1 MTIFALPQFL
11 HIFYQPHLKNLR
23 IFGGI
28 KPMEPIEFYHQR
40 LDAIQTDLK
49 SLKSRL
55 RLLGSLRLL
64 VFISIGLGV
73 YFLFGQWQFVLA
85 VIGVGIVAFLF
96 LLNRYANVQ
105 RKYQFADAL
114 RKINETEIARSKGD
128 LSGAETGNNFIFEE
142 HDFNQD
148 IDLFGEGSLFQ
159 WMDRTALT
167 NGQKTLADWFNSN
180 DISNIKEK
188 QAAVQELKDWAE
200 WRQEYTATAALI
212 KSEMQSEDVNQWMQ
226 NHKAFVPKIH
236 AWLPFVFSVIS
247 VLLISTYFI
256 GLING
261 WFVAGWYLLGMA
273 ISGPYVK
280 RITDVYNI
288 TSKIDDLLRQYA
300 KLIEKI
306 ESANFTSARLKQWQ
320 KTVLTEGKTASS
332 SLKELSREIDNLG
345 NRNNLLFGFISNG
358 LMLWDLRCTY
368 RIEQWIKGFDGALEE
383 WFIAAEKMDAMNSLA
398 NYAFN
403 HPTYIYPQIA
413 TDEKM
418 QLSAKSLGHPLLDPS
433 KVITNDITLKH
444 EDFFII
450 TGANMAGKST
460 FLRTVAMNIVMANSG
475 LPVCA
480 EAFEYKPVKLIS
492 SMRTSDSL
500 VNDESY
506 FFSELKRLKYIVNK
520 IQNDTYFI
528 ILDEILKGTNSV
540 DKAEGSKK
548 FVERLVK
555 SKSTGLI
562 ATHDL
567 SLCTLADKYS
577 EIQNHYFDAEIVNDE
592 LFFDYRFKD
601 GICQNMNA
609 SFLLRK
615 MEIVEE

>member
-1 MTIFALPQFL
+1 MEPTE
-11 HIFYQPHLKNLR
+11 FYQ
-23 IFGGI
+23 
-28 KPMEPIEFYHQR
+28 QR
-40 LDAIQTDLK
+40 LKAITVNLK

-55 RLLGSLRLL
+55 RWIGTLRLI
-64 VFISIGLGV
+64 VFLSMGLGV
-73 YFLFGQWQFVLA
+73 YLFFGQWQLILA
-85 VIGVGIVAFLF
+85 TLGVGLGVFLF
-96 LLNRYANVQ
+96 LLNRYASVQ
-105 RKYQFADAL
+105 EKFQFMDAL
-114 RKINETEIARSKGD
+114 RQINETEMARSIGD
-128 LSGAETGNNFIFEE
+128 LKDADNGNQFIHEE

-159 WMDRTALT
+159 WLDRTALK
-167 NGQKTLADWFNSN
+167 NGKFTLANWFNSN
-180 DISNIKEK
+180 DIEDIKNK
-188 QAAVQELKDWAE
+188 QAAVQELSDWAE
-200 WRQEYTATAALI
+200 WRQEFTATAAMI
-212 KSEMQSEDVNQWMQ
+212 KSEMQSEDVNRWMQ
-226 NHKAFVPKIH
+226 NHTAFVPKIY
-236 AWLPFVFSVIS
+236 AWLPLTFSAVSIGIVAALS
-247 VLLISTYFI
+247 I
-256 GLING
+256 GLIG
-261 WFVAGWYLLGMA
+261 WIPLFVWIA
-273 ISGPYVK
+273 IGGALSLPYIK
-280 RITDVYNI
+280 RVTDIYNQ
-288 TSKIDDLLRQYA
+288 TSKIDDLLRQYS
-300 KLIEKI
+300 KLLAKI
-306 ESANFTSARLKQWQ
+306 EEADFKSTRLKQW
-320 KTVLTEGKTASS
+320 KSEILTNGTPASV
-332 SLKELSREIDNLG
+332 SLNEISKLIEALG
-345 NRNNLLFGFISNG
+345 NRNIMLFGILANLF
-358 LMLWDLRCTY
+358 LLWDLRFTY
-368 RIEQWIKGFDGALEE
+368 RIEQWIKGFDGALED
-383 WFIAAEKMDAMNSLA
+383 WFVAIEKMDAMNSLA

-403 HPTYIYPQIA
+403 NPEYIYPEVTRDSNI
-413 TDEKM
+413 
-418 QLSAKSLGHPLLDPS
+418 QLSATALGHPLLNPK
-433 KVITNDITLKH
+433 KVVTNDITLKN

-480 EAFEYKPVKLIS
+480 ERFEYRPVKLIS

-520 IQNDTYFI
+520 IQQDTYFI

-567 SLCTLADKYS
+567 SLCTLADKYPV
-577 EIQNHYFDAEIVNDE
+577 IQNHYFDAEIVNDE

-615 MEIVEE
+615 MEIVEG

>member
-1 MTIFALPQFL
+1 MGVGVWFFFGNTI
-11 HIFYQPHLKNLR
+11 
-23 IFGGI
+23 GI
-28 KPMEPIEFYHQR
+28 VTT
-40 LDAIQTDLK
+40 LVTGA
-49 SLKSRL
+49 
-55 RLLGSLRLL
+55 L
-64 VFISIGLGV
+64 VF
-73 YFLFGQWQFVLA
+73 
-85 VIGVGIVAFLF
+85 AFLIS
-96 LLNRYANVQ
+96 RYASVQ
-105 RKYQFADAL
+105 REFQFADEL
-114 RKINETEIARSKGD
+114 RKINEIEIQRIHGELGD
-128 LSGAETGNNFIFEE
+128 SSTGNQFIFEE

-148 IDLFGEGSLFQ
+148 IDLFGHGSLFQ
-159 WMDRTALT
+159 WMDRTALK

-180 DISNIKEK
+180 DINDIQEK
-188 QAAVQELKDWAE
+188 QEAIQELKEWAQ
-200 WRQEYTATAALI
+200 WRQEYTATAAMI
-212 KSEMQSEDVNQWMQ
+212 RSELQSENVVSWMQ
-226 NHKAFVPKIH
+226 NHQAFVPKIH
-236 AWLPFVFSVIS
+236 SWAPLVYSILSALIFAAYAIGFIS
-247 VLLISTYFI
+247 
-256 GLING
+256 G
-261 WFVAGWYLLGMA
+261 WFPAGWWFLGLV

-280 RITDVYNI
+280 RVTDVYNI
-288 TSKIDDLLRQYA
+288 TSKIDDLLRQYS

-306 ESANFTSARLKQWQ
+306 EQAKFKSSRLQRWQ
-320 KTVLTEGKTASS
+320 KEIITDGQTASAT
-332 SLKELSREIDNLG
+332 LKELSREIDNLG
-345 NRNNLLFGFISNG
+345 QRNNLIFGFISNG
-358 LMLWDLRCTY
+358 FLLWDLRCTY
-368 RIEQWIKGFDGALEE
+368 RIEKWISGFDGALEE
-383 WFIAAEKMDAMNSLA
+383 WFIAVEKMDAMNSLA

-403 HPTYIYPQIA
+403 HPNYIYPKVSEN
-413 TDEKM
+413 EKM
-418 QLSAKSLGHPLLDPS
+418 QLSAKSLGHPLLDPE
-433 KVITNDITLKH
+433 KMVTNDIQLNQ

-480 EAFEYKPVKLIS
+480 ESFEYRPVKLIS

-520 IQNDTYFI
+520 IQDETYFI

-577 EIQNHYFDAEIVNDE
+577 EIQNHYFDAEIVDDE

-615 MEIVEE
+615 MQIVED